1 MSLKAGKRFAGAALA
16 MAAAAG
22 IALGA
27 AGQAAADTGEKDG
40 GLWSG
45 EFGLFYNSGQAGCV
59 FDLRYAD
66 VNFSGDAFK
75 GYLGESCSGKGQSVN
90 DNTAS
95 YWNIDTY
102 TWWVYTDANAGG
114 IEGSVPADYFGNAS
128 SNFKNEISSAYWY
141 KAR

>member
-1 MSLKAGKRFAGAALA
+1 MEIRSGKRFAGAALA

-22 IALGA
+22 IVLGT
-27 AGQAAADTGEKDG
+27 AGQALAAEKNG
-40 GLWSG
+40 ALESG
-45 EFGLFYNSGQAGCV
+45 EMGMFYNSGQAGCV
-59 FDLRYAD
+59 FDLAYAD
-66 VNFSGDAFK
+66 VNFSGDVFK
-75 GYLGESCSGKGQSVN
+75 GATSCAGKGQSVN

-95 YWNIDTY
+95 YWNQDVY

>member
-1 MSLKAGKRFAGAALA
+1 MGITTGKRFAGAALA
-16 MAAAAG
+16 IAAAAG
-22 IALGA
+22 ITLGT
-27 AGQAAADTGEKDG
+27 AGQALAAEKNGVLD
-40 GLWSG
+40 SG
-45 EFGLFYNSGQAGCV
+45 EIGLFYNSGQSGCV
-59 FDLRYAD
+59 FDLAYAD
-66 VNFSGDAFK
+66 TNFSGDVFK
-75 GYLGESCSGKGQSVN
+75 GGSCSGSGQSVN

-95 YWNIDTY
+95 YWNQDVY